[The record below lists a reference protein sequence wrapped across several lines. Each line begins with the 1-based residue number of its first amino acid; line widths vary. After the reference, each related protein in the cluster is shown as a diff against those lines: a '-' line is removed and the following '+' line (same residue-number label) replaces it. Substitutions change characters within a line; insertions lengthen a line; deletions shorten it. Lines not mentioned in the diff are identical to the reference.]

1 MEINWDVIET
11 ENFVRSCERNNVP
24 QEVIDS
30 LRIWAKS
37 VRRQITPR
45 NSRPFISPN
54 NIFEIWMA
62 GIGNPDANKGKSGG
76 YRFVYYIIILESKLF
91 IDIIEE
97 RKNLKFKGSGGKE
110 QKHWDNH
117 FLELKKELLN
127 KYEKPSK
134 NC

>member
-11 ENFVRSCERNNVP
+11 ENFVRSCEQNNVS

-62 GIGNPDANKGKSGG
+62 SIQNLYFMVYFAN
-76 YRFVYYIIILESKLF
+76 
-91 IDIIEE
+91 E
-97 RKNLKFKGSGGKE
+97 RIRNTSRI
-110 QKHWDNH
+110 H
-117 FLELKKELLN
+117 
-127 KYEKPSK
+127 
-134 NC
+134 